1 MELLNLSKVTNRCD
15 MKLTKTRTCFLC
27 DSVDVN
33 EENIGDIL
41 VLRCNDCGFQ
51 HIPDNLKYLWEGY
64 FSDYFQRDRSMLSSS
79 NELRKKQYI
88 IDEKFAAKYIING
101 TSVLDVGCSSGDFLA
116 TIYNSKKNLKIM
128 GIDIDSS
135 AIDAA
140 KNKYA
145 SIGLFEEK
153 NLLEVGCN
161 KKFDTII
168 FRGTLQYLGD
178 SLHDSMHYLKE
189 LLNDDG
195 KIIIFS
201 LPSTDAF
208 MYYLLKDRWALFHPE
223 MPLMFN
229 ESSIRRLSSKF
240 RYHVERLEY
249 PYLDDVYANPKE
261 DYEYVKK
268 IILGEYSKSVP
279 FWGSLMTV
287 VLSKD
292 I

>member
-1 MELLNLSKVTNRCD
+1 

-178 SLHDSMHYLKE
+178 SFHDSMHYLKK

-195 KIIIFS
+195 KIIIFA

-223 MPLMFN
+223 MPLMIN
-229 ESSIRRLSSKF
+229 ESSISRLSSKF

-249 PYLDDVYANPKE
+249 PYFADVYANPKE